1 MEILIVILGNSM
13 DFENK
18 IKELQNICNKM
29 EEENLSLSDG
39 VKLYEDGV
47 AIAKDCYKEL
57 NEIKGR
63 VTIIKQ
69 DLDKYKEELLD

>member
-1 MEILIVILGNSM
+1 M

-18 IKELQNICNKM
+18 IKELQNICTKM
-29 EEENLSLSDG
+29 EDENLPLSDG

-47 AIAKDCYKEL
+47 AIAKECYEEL
-57 NEIKGR
+57 KGIKGK

-69 DLDKYKEELLD
+69 DLDKFKEELLD